1 MTQIKVYRAF
11 REVRKS
17 RNENSLSLLENFH
30 ARKGFPLPP
39 QFRSREIR
47 GRKTRTSGK
56 TAREYPAST
65 RNILSVA
72 DPRKHHPR
80 GRSAKNSAKLE
91 SAEADPIRGG
101 WTRRGWGGGGEEESR
116 GCFPPV
122 VSLAR
127 IQRKSNDRLHDRFCQ
142 ADNRL
147 VAELIYT
154 CTGRKSGIWFTAKI
168 PSDKGAAGERVQ
180 PGRDDK
186 FIRLQCSCTTTP
198 PSFPSPDR
206 FLFSHYARTK
216 LVAVH
221 RTIFKGWDLVSIDLE
236 QFWKRGFDFVRSNY
250 LFRSFDF
257 VWMYYTSRG
266 EMRSFVGHNGG
277 WISEVDD
284 ENLKL
289 NESVVLVN

>member
-80 GRSAKNSAKLE
+80 GRSAKNTAKLE

-101 WTRRGWGGGGEEESR
+101 WTRRGWGGGGGGGR
-116 GCFPPV
+116 ITRMFP
-122 VSLAR
+122 S
-127 IQRKSNDRLHDRFCQ
+127 
-142 ADNRL
+142 
-147 VAELIYT
+147 
-154 CTGRKSGIWFTAKI
+154 SGIVGTDSTKKQRPTSRPFL
-168 PSDKGAAGERVQ
+168 
-180 PGRDDK
+180 PGR
-186 FIRLQCSCTTTP
+186 
-198 PSFPSPDR
+198 
-206 FLFSHYARTK
+206 
-216 LVAVH
+216 
-221 RTIFKGWDLVSIDLE
+221 
-236 QFWKRGFDFVRSNY
+236 
-250 LFRSFDF
+250 
-257 VWMYYTSRG
+257 
-266 EMRSFVGHNGG
+266 
-277 WISEVDD
+277 
-284 ENLKL
+284 
-289 NESVVLVN
+289 

>member
-1 MTQIKVYRAF
+1 MTQIKVFRAF

-101 WTRRGWGGGGEEESR
+101 WTRRGWGGGRGRKNHEDVSLQWYRWHGFNEKATTDFTTVSARPIIGSLRNWYTRVPVVNQGFDSRPRFLRIKERRVNVFSLVATINSYGYNARVQQRPLPPIVFFSRITRERSLLPFTGLSLRDEISFRSILNNSEREDSISFARTIYFDRSISFECIILREGRWDLSLGTMEDESR
-116 GCFPPV
+116 KWMMKTW
-122 VSLAR
+122 SL
-127 IQRKSNDRLHDRFCQ
+127 
-142 ADNRL
+142 
-147 VAELIYT
+147 T
-154 CTGRKSGIWFTAKI
+154 
-168 PSDKGAAGERVQ
+168 
-180 PGRDDK
+180 
-186 FIRLQCSCTTTP
+186 
-198 PSFPSPDR
+198 
-206 FLFSHYARTK
+206 
-216 LVAVH
+216 
-221 RTIFKGWDLVSIDLE
+221 
-236 QFWKRGFDFVRSNY
+236 
-250 LFRSFDF
+250 
-257 VWMYYTSRG
+257 
-266 EMRSFVGHNGG
+266 
-277 WISEVDD
+277 
-284 ENLKL
+284 NL
-289 NESVVLVN
+289 

>member
-1 MTQIKVYRAF
+1 MKWHKLKFTERSEKSAKV
-11 REVRKS
+11 ETKIL
-17 RNENSLSLLENFH
+17 SLSWKISTLGKDSPF
-30 ARKGFPLPP
+30 LPSFVRGKFEGGKRERQEKRRANIRLP
-39 QFRSREIR
+39 REISYRLQIR
-47 GRKTRTSGK
+47 GSIIRAEEARKTRRSWNRRKRIRYEEVG
-56 TAREYPAST
+56 REE
-65 RNILSVA
+65 
-72 DPRKHHPR
+72 
-80 GRSAKNSAKLE
+80 GE
-91 SAEADPIRGG
+91 
-101 WTRRGWGGGGEEESR
+101 GGGGEEESR

-216 LVAVH
+216 LIAVH
-221 RTIFKGWDLVSIDLE
+221 RTSLRDEIS
-236 QFWKRGFDFVRSNY
+236 
-250 LFRSFDF
+250 FRSILNNSEREDSISFARTIYFDRSISF
-257 VWMYYTSRG
+257 ECIILREGRWDPSLGTMEDESRKWMMKTWSLT
-266 EMRSFVGHNGG
+266 
-277 WISEVDD
+277 
-284 ENLKL
+284 NL
-289 NESVVLVN
+289 

>member
-1 MTQIKVYRAF
+1 MTQIKVFRAF

-101 WTRRGWGGGGEEESR
+101 WTRRGWGGEEESR

-198 PSFPSPDR
+198 PSPDR

-216 LVAVH
+216 LIAVH
-221 RTIFKGWDLVSIDLE
+221 RTSLRDEISFRSILNNSEREDSISFARTIYFDRSISFECIILREGRWDLSLGTMEDE
-236 QFWKRGFDFVRSNY
+236 SRK
-250 LFRSFDF
+250 
-257 VWMYYTSRG
+257 WMMKTWSLT
-266 EMRSFVGHNGG
+266 
-277 WISEVDD
+277 
-284 ENLKL
+284 NL
-289 NESVVLVN
+289 